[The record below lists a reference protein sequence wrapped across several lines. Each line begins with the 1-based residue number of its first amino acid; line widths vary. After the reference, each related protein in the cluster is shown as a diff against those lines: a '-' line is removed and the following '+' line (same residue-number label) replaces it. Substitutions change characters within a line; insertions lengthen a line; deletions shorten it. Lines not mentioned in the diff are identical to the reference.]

1 MIEFRVG
8 EASPANTF
16 FAIWMAEAA
25 GLYKQHGLDFAIV
38 KMVGGSETGPAL
50 SSERIHLMH
59 IGMSSVVRAN
69 SSGFNVTTIGSLSN
83 VIRSTLFGSPD
94 INSIEDLKG
103 KEVGISSA
111 GSESELSTIVAL
123 EKLGLARD
131 EIQFKEIGV
140 ERLTHL
146 KSGTVKATM
155 LGEPLRSVALAEG
168 MLSLCDLLTERM
180 PWLYSGL
187 VVDKNYLIKNR
198 EIILRF
204 MRATIEGNYLAV
216 SKPDEAKSVMSE
228 VLDIKDPKNLE
239 LTYQNFKTYTP
250 LNAEVTL
257 EGGKNILNFV
267 LEKNKSEDIGEYI
280 DETIHEELRDSGF
293 FEEIKNKYKID

>member
-16 FAIWMAEAA
+16 FAIWMAEAT

-50 SSERIHLMH
+50 SSGRIHLMH

-123 EKLGLARD
+123 KKLGLARD
-131 EIQFKEIGV
+131 DIQFKEIGV
-140 ERLTHL
+140 ERLSHL

-155 LGEPLRSVALAEG
+155 LGEPLRSVALAED

-187 VVDKNYLIKNR
+187 VVDKDYLMKNR

-216 SKPDEAKSVMSE
+216 SEPDEAKRVMSK

-250 LNAEVTL
+250 LNAEVTV

-267 LEKNKSEDIGEYI
+267 LEKNKRKDIGEYI

>member
-38 KMVGGSETGPAL
+38 KLVGGSETGPAL

>member
-140 ERLTHL
+140 ERLSHL